1 MLFTNLKLNV
11 ITMPLSYYDTCFL
24 PFLLFY
30 SFVLRMSCNI
40 CFFLACFFYFFLLL
54 TLSDTY
60 FFFIFSLFVFFFF
73 RQTVIPFTCLFTQ
86 SNFIVFVVFFCL
98 GTNSLFLWQ
107 QFKQALFT
115 IIICSEKNIFPLASL
130 ILRVSVEKLV

>member
-1 MLFTNLKLNV
+1 MDAFFNRKNRESASDWSIIHYSQIFMLFTNLKLNV
-11 ITMPLSYYDTCFL
+11 ITMPLSYYDTCFF

-60 FFFIFSLFVFFFF
+60 FFLY
-73 RQTVIPFTCLFTQ
+73 
-86 SNFIVFVVFFCL
+86 
-98 GTNSLFLWQ
+98 SLFLS
-107 QFKQALFT
+107 FSSSDKLLYRSLACLLSLTLLF
-115 IIICSEKNIFPLASL
+115 L
-130 ILRVSVEKLV
+130 